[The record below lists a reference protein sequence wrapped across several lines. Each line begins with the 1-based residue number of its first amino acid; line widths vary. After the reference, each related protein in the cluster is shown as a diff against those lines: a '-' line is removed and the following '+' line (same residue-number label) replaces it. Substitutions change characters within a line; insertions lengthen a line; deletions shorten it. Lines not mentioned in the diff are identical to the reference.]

1 MNNRIAETVAA
12 HLSADDLAALRESLR
27 EQRAF
32 RLEQL
37 ARFARSSLADR
48 AIRRRSASQLEVQ
61 VKLTASARM
70 VLADVEAALER
81 MDEGRYGSCHLCT
94 HPVHLDRLAVVPQA
108 RYCGRCQ
115 QVREAGR

>member
-1 MNNRIAETVAA
+1 MNNRIDEAVAA
-12 HLSADDLAALRESLR
+12 HLSADDLEALRENLR

-37 ARFARSSLADR
+37 ARFARSSRDDR

-61 VKLTASARM
+61 VQLSASARM

-81 MDEGRYGSCHLCT
+81 MDRGGYGVCHLCAR
-94 HPVHLDRLAVVPQA
+94 PVPLDRLTVVPQA
-108 RYCGRCQ
+108 RHCGRCRQ
-115 QVREAGR
+115 MREAER